1 MPRERKYANDRAPKL
16 EEIKRIS
23 DYSDRR
29 VRSILY
35 TMVSSG
41 MRLGAWDYLKLKDVR
56 PIVRDNKII
65 AAKIIIYSDEE
76 DEYFSFIT
84 PEAFHSLDTDEIS

>member
-1 MPRERKYANDRAPKL
+1 MPRERKYANDIAPKL

>member
-35 TMVSSG
+35 TMVSLG